1 MTNVAVTV
9 YVEPPL
15 DDAWSTPLEAE
26 GSENSTRR
34 NANRGEPVWAT
45 IQSSKSVSNCARS
58 CSVICESGME
68 VPRLNA
74 TAGRPPVGEVV
85 GAPDDGENDGAL
97 EGGDDGLLDS
107 DAVGSE
113 VVGESDGDVEGDRE
127 GDAVGLLVVGER
139 VGEVVG
145 RLVGPAVGLAVVGLT
160 VGLTGGRVVV
170 GLTVG
175 LMVGLAV
182 VGLTVGLMVGS
193 DVVGEID
200 GDTVGDVVGSEVVGE
215 TDGDTVGSE
224 VVGEIDGVTVGS
236 DVVGE
241 TDGDVVGS
249 EVVGEIDGDAVGSEV
264 VGEIDGDADG
274 SEVVGE
280 IDGDVVGSDDD
291 DDDDWINT
299 GMGVGGGAPLVGR
312 RSKRART
319 AVVGTRYTDT
329 ASTSS
334 DRDPADADHVQR
346 SALRQEERAGR
357 KRHLAGIKAA
367 MMEATIVFVGGVF
380 TTEDSRHHFLSRCHH
395 PTAPTSPTRRVLCCT

>member
-1 MTNVAVTV
+1 
-9 YVEPPL
+9 
-15 DDAWSTPLEAE
+15 
-26 GSENSTRR
+26 
-34 NANRGEPVWAT
+34 
-45 IQSSKSVSNCARS
+45 
-58 CSVICESGME
+58 
-68 VPRLNA
+68 
-74 TAGRPPVGEVV
+74 
-85 GAPDDGENDGAL
+85 
-97 EGGDDGLLDS
+97 
-107 DAVGSE
+107 
-113 VVGESDGDVEGDRE
+113 
-127 GDAVGLLVVGER
+127 
-139 VGEVVG
+139 
-145 RLVGPAVGLAVVGLT
+145 
-160 VGLTGGRVVV
+160 
-170 GLTVG
+170 
-175 LMVGLAV
+175 
-182 VGLTVGLMVGS
+182 MVGS

-367 MMEATIVFVGGVF
+367 MMEATIVFLGGGGYNRRF
-380 TTEDSRHHFLSRCHH
+380 
-395 PTAPTSPTRRVLCCT
+395 TSPFPLTLSPSHSPHLPHAPCAVLYLAALLIGCQSVLAIRCRDRSTSSGVGPGCRKPESGKQVRAATYRVLRPCAATMVCCACRLTMA